1 MAEETFTSWLADL
14 IKLFADNFETRR
26 PHSSSKYLC
35 PDPEPDFEPKIRDQ
49 NPPPW
54 KIERAQD
61 LRQKISVTMNLEK
74 ACVVILGGIFFL
86 CLLSGQYFLAIIV
99 IGIGLTIYPAFR
111 MIRREHQQAA
121 AVFSEQVLLDAYNT
135 EFTAPL
141 ADRSMVCI
149 TVHFHIPREHNIP
162 INSQGTAP
170 HLVEQLN
177 RVTEAKLVVFTQLLT
192 EPPSRLVI
200 QDYLNRELVQFQDD
214 NHVDVLRV
222 QVPLAVHVHP
232 DKPKGVNV

>member
-1 MAEETFTSWLADL
+1 MAEETFTSRLADL
-14 IKLFADNFETRR
+14 IKLFADNFERAPRR
-26 PHSSSKYLC
+26 SSSKYLC
-35 PDPEPDFEPKIRDQ
+35 PDPEPSSERRIRDQ

-54 KIERAQD
+54 KVERAQD
-61 LRQKISVTMNLEK
+61 LQQKISVTMNLEK
-74 ACVVILGGIFFL
+74 ACVVILGGIVFL
-86 CLLSGQYFLAIIV
+86 CLLTGQYFVAIIV
-99 IGIGLTIYPAFR
+99 IALGLAVYPAFR

-121 AVFSEQVLLDAYNT
+121 AVFNEQVLLDAYNT

-149 TVHFHIPREHNIP
+149 TVHFHIPRELNTP
-162 INSQGTAP
+162 INPQAAP

-200 QDYLNRELVQFQDD
+200 QEYLNRELVQFQDD

-222 QVPLAVHVHP
+222 QVPLAVHIHP

>member
-1 MAEETFTSWLADL
+1 MAEETFTSRLADL
-14 IKLFADNFETRR
+14 IKLFADNFESAPRR
-26 PHSSSKYLC
+26 TSSKYLC
-35 PDPEPDFEPKIRDQ
+35 PDPEPGFERKIRDQ

-54 KIERAQD
+54 KVERAQD
-61 LRQKISVTMNLEK
+61 LQQKISVTTNLEK
-74 ACVVILGGIFFL
+74 ACVVILGGIIFL
-86 CLLSGQYFLAIIV
+86 CLVTGQFFFAIIF
-99 IGIGLTIYPAFR
+99 IALGFAIYPAFR
-111 MIRREHQQAA
+111 LIRREHQQAA
-121 AVFSEQVLLDAYNT
+121 AVFNEQVLLDAYNT

-149 TVHFHIPREHNIP
+149 TVHFHIPREHNMP
-162 INSQGTAP
+162 INAQAP

-177 RVTEAKLVVFTQLLT
+177 RVTEAKLVVFTQLLA
-192 EPPSRLVI
+192 EPPSRLAI
-200 QDYLNRELVQFQDD
+200 QEYLNRELVQFQDD

>member
-1 MAEETFTSWLADL
+1 MAEETFTSRLADL
-14 IKLFADNFETRR
+14 IKLFADNFESAPPR
-26 PHSSSKYLC
+26 SSSKYLC
-35 PDPEPDFEPKIRDQ
+35 PDPEPNYKRKIRDQ

-54 KIERAQD
+54 KVERAQD
-61 LRQKISVTMNLEK
+61 LQQKISVTKNLEK
-74 ACVVILGGIFFL
+74 ASVVILGALVFL
-86 CLLSGQYFLAIIV
+86 CLLSGQYFFAIIF
-99 IGIGLTIYPAFR
+99 IALGLTVYPAFKL
-111 MIRREHQQAA
+111 IRREHQQAA

-162 INSQGTAP
+162 VNSPGAAP

-192 EPPSRLVI
+192 EPPSRLAI
-200 QDYLNRELVQFQDD
+200 QEYLNRELVQFQDD